1 MDTKSLAFYLGQ
13 AKAKAAEETS
23 LIVKP

>member
-1 MDTKSLAFYLGQ
+1 VQKSLAFYLGQ
-13 AKAKAAEETS
+13 AKKKAAEETS